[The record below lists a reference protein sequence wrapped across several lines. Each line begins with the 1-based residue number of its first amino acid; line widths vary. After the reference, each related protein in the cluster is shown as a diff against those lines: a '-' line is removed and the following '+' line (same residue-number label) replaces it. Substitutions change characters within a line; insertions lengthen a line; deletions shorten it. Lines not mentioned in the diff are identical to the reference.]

1 MEDGGRLISGNIT
14 ENLPELIKYMSLQ
27 FEQNIPEWW
36 VNLKKKKKN
45 QKTQPPHTKGH
56 NSQIK
61 YRINDRE
68 NSKV

>member
-45 QKTQPPHTKGH
+45 QKT
-56 NSQIK
+56 
-61 YRINDRE
+61 
-68 NSKV
+68 